1 MQLVLHGAYLNFFPD
16 LRAYV
21 ERRLAYALIR
31 CKALVKDASVSL
43 KNRKS
48 SRLGAAWTCVIRISL
63 RGRGKFVAKALNS
76 LPSESIDD
84 AITRLGEDL
93 RRKLRPKAGDR
104 RGAGT
109 DPLAWEG
116 RVAEPSPTVRTRRR

>member
-31 CKALVKDASVSL
+31 CKALVKEASVSL

-63 RGRGKFVAKALNS
+63 RGRGKFTAKALNS

-84 AITRLGEDL
+84 AIALLGEDL
-93 RRKLRPKAGDR
+93 RRKLRPKPAERRAG
-104 RGAGT
+104 GSE
-109 DPLAWEG
+109 PLAW
-116 RVAEPSPTVRTRRR
+116 AEPSPVARPRRR